1 MKVVRCVYAGSASI
15 DVRVGLTYG
24 KIYEVIHHEKSRHE
38 WVFIE
43 NDWGEQQ
50 RYYIKDDNGIWFVDA
65 TTYIIRE
72 EKLKELG
79 IF

>member
-1 MKVVRCVYAGSASI
+1 MKVVRCVYSGSASI

-24 KIYEVIHHEKSRHE
+24 KIYEVIHHEKSRQE
-38 WVFIE
+38 WIFIE
-43 NDWGEQQ
+43 NDRGKQL

-65 TTYIIRE
+65 TPYIRE

>member
-1 MKVVRCVYAGSASI
+1 MKSVRCVYSGSI

-43 NDWGEQQ
+43 NDRGEPV
-50 RYYIKDDNGIWFVDA
+50 RYYLKDDNGIWFVDA
-65 TTYIIRE
+65 FPYIRE
-72 EKLKELG
+72 KRLNELG
-79 IF
+79 I